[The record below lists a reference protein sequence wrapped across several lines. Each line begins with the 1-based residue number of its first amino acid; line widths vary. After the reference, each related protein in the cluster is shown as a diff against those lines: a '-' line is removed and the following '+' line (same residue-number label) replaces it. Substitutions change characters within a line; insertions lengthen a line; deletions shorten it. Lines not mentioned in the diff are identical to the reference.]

1 MWKLIIR
8 TSGEKVVDHQI
19 ERGITSL
26 GRTRDNTIMLNDT
39 AVSRRHAEIEFHPP
53 KETLIIHD
61 LDSSN
66 GTFVNGKRISTSEL
80 EHSDQVRI
88 GKCLITV
95 QLADTHRLENTQNF
109 VSLTPELSQA
119 LLVESIENFG
129 LLLNELAGTLVNIAD
144 KKEALNAISTFTTN
158 MIDSTASQ
166 IILREEFDHLAQK
179 GIPASIARIVI
190 EEHTPILISNI
201 QADKVL
207 TKSLSSSETSSL
219 IIVPVIIGADL
230 TGIIFTYQ
238 ERDIKKP
245 FDRFDL
251 QLVLA
256 LSNQVAL
263 TLQRFDHE
271 DELIYHANHD
281 PLTAL
286 PNRTSLLSQLMHALA
301 RSKRE
306 DEFVFALF
314 FFDIDNFKLINDS
327 LGHAT
332 GDKIL
337 INVGKRLIEE
347 FRDVDTVVRL
357 GGDEFVI
364 LYEGLSTAED
374 TLCIAERLLE
384 CFTEPFIVEGK
395 EIYITISVGGT
406 TNLMDY
412 STPEDVLRDADIA
425 MYRAKENGGSKFQLY
440 DSVMHQEL
448 MEIMELQTGLRKAIY
463 REELVLHYQPVV
475 SLKTGQIVGF
485 EALVRWNSPEKGLLQ
500 PDKFLTHLDTTSLL
514 NDIDLWVLGKA
525 LDDFSSLK
533 MGHQTTE
540 PLFVSTNISEKT
552 FFHREISNLIDHIIS
567 KANLEPQNL
576 VFEITERAD
585 IKAEES
591 VITTMNN
598 LRSRGIRLSLD
609 DFGTGYSTLG
619 YLHRFPIDFL
629 KIDKTFVQTAI
640 KGGENS
646 RIVETIVNLAEHIGL
661 RVIAEGVETIDQLN
675 FLRKINCE
683 LAQGYYF
690 SYPITIEKVREL
702 LSQNPIW
709 NPDE

>member
-1 MWKLIIR
+1 
-8 TSGEKVVDHQI
+8 
-19 ERGITSL
+19 
-26 GRTRDNTIMLNDT
+26 
-39 AVSRRHAEIEFHPP
+39 
-53 KETLIIHD
+53 
-61 LDSSN
+61 
-66 GTFVNGKRISTSEL
+66 
-80 EHSDQVRI
+80 
-88 GKCLITV
+88 
-95 QLADTHRLENTQNF
+95 
-109 VSLTPELSQA
+109 
-119 LLVESIENFG
+119 
-129 LLLNELAGTLVNIAD
+129 
-144 KKEALNAISTFTTN
+144 
-158 MIDSTASQ
+158 
-166 IILREEFDHLAQK
+166 
-179 GIPASIARIVI
+179 
-190 EEHTPILISNI
+190 
-201 QADKVL
+201 
-207 TKSLSSSETSSL
+207 
-219 IIVPVIIGADL
+219 
-230 TGIIFTYQ
+230 
-238 ERDIKKP
+238 
-245 FDRFDL
+245 
-251 QLVLA
+251 
-256 LSNQVAL
+256 
-263 TLQRFDHE
+263 
-271 DELIYHANHD
+271 
-281 PLTAL
+281 
-286 PNRTSLLSQLMHALA
+286 
-301 RSKRE
+301 
-306 DEFVFALF
+306 
-314 FFDIDNFKLINDS
+314 
-327 LGHAT
+327 
-332 GDKIL
+332 
-337 INVGKRLIEE
+337 
-347 FRDVDTVVRL
+347 
-357 GGDEFVI
+357 
-364 LYEGLSTAED
+364 
-374 TLCIAERLLE
+374 
-384 CFTEPFIVEGK
+384 
-395 EIYITISVGGT
+395 
-406 TNLMDY
+406 
-412 STPEDVLRDADIA
+412 

>member
-1 MWKLIIR
+1 
-8 TSGEKVVDHQI
+8 
-19 ERGITSL
+19 
-26 GRTRDNTIMLNDT
+26 
-39 AVSRRHAEIEFHPP
+39 
-53 KETLIIHD
+53 
-61 LDSSN
+61 
-66 GTFVNGKRISTSEL
+66 
-80 EHSDQVRI
+80 
-88 GKCLITV
+88 
-95 QLADTHRLENTQNF
+95 
-109 VSLTPELSQA
+109 
-119 LLVESIENFG
+119 
-129 LLLNELAGTLVNIAD
+129 
-144 KKEALNAISTFTTN
+144 
-158 MIDSTASQ
+158 
-166 IILREEFDHLAQK
+166 
-179 GIPASIARIVI
+179 
-190 EEHTPILISNI
+190 
-201 QADKVL
+201 
-207 TKSLSSSETSSL
+207 
-219 IIVPVIIGADL
+219 
-230 TGIIFTYQ
+230 
-238 ERDIKKP
+238 
-245 FDRFDL
+245 
-251 QLVLA
+251 LVLA

-263 TLQRFDHE
+263 TLQRFEHE

-281 PLTAL
+281 PLTSL
-286 PNRTSLLSQLMHALA
+286 PNRTSLLNQLMHALA

-306 DEFVFALF
+306 EDFIFALF

-337 INVGKRLIEE
+337 INVGKRLIEK
-347 FRDVDTVVRL
+347 FRDVDTIVRL

-374 TLCIAERLLE
+374 TLCIAERLLD
-384 CFTEPFIVEGK
+384 CFTEPFSVKGK

-425 MYRAKENGGSKFQLY
+425 IYRAKENGGSKFQLY

-448 MEIMELQTGLRKAIY
+448 MEILELQTGLRKAIY
-463 REELVLHYQPVV
+463 REELVLHYQPVI

-533 MGHQTTE
+533 MVHQTTE

-552 FFHREISNLIDHIIS
+552 FFHREINNFIDHIIS

-591 VITTMNN
+591 VIATMNN

-646 RIVETIVNLAEHIGL
+646 RIVETIVNLAEQIGL
-661 RVIAEGVETIDQLN
+661 RVIAEGVETKDQLD

-690 SYPITIEKVREL
+690 SYPMRIEKVREL
-702 LSQNPIW
+702 LSQSPIW
-709 NPDE
+709 NTDE

>member
-8 TSGEKVVDHQI
+8 ISGEKVVDHQI

-39 AVSRRHAEIEFHPP
+39 AVSRRHAEIEFNPP
-53 KETLIIHD
+53 KETLIIRD

-95 QLADTHRLENTQNF
+95 QLADTQRLENTQDF

-166 IILREEFDHLAQK
+166 IILREEFDQLAKK
-179 GIPASIARIVI
+179 GIPGSIARIVL

-207 TKSLSSSETSSL
+207 TESLSSSKTSSL

-230 TGIIFTYQ
+230 VGIIFTYQ
-238 ERDIKKP
+238 ESGIKKP

-263 TLQRFDHE
+263 TLQRFEHE

-281 PLTAL
+281 PLTSL
-286 PNRTSLLSQLMHALA
+286 PNRTSLLSELMHALA

-306 DEFVFALF
+306 EDFIFALF

-337 INVGKRLIEE
+337 INVGKRLIEK
-347 FRDVDTVVRL
+347 FRDVDTIVRL

-374 TLCIAERLLE
+374 TLCIAERLLD
-384 CFTEPFIVEGK
+384 CFTEPFTVEGK

-533 MGHQTTE
+533 MDHQETE
-540 PLFVSTNISEKT
+540 PLFISTNISEKT
-552 FFHREISNLIDHIIS
+552 FFHREINNFIDHIIT

-591 VITTMNN
+591 VIATMNN

-629 KIDKTFVQTAI
+629 KIDKTFVQSAI
-640 KGGENS
+640 RGGENS
-646 RIVETIVNLAEHIGL
+646 RIVETIVNLAEQIGL

-683 LAQGYYF
+683 LAQGYFF
-690 SYPITIEKVREL
+690 SYPMRIEKVREL

-709 NPDE
+709 NTVD